1 MTRYTKASVPDRY
14 RKDVDQ
20 HPCDHCDFN
29 ERDLM
34 VAEASM
40 KAKKA
45 ERERVLD
52 LIQDHNDGRLKGL
65 EILFATPSNER
76 TLSAQDVYLNEAYFE
91 LGLVKH
97 LIESLREVKA

>member
-1 MTRYTKASVPDRY
+1 MTDFIISEDELDTLDNM
-14 RKDVDQ
+14 DQ
-20 HPCDHCDFN
+20 NDFIIGML
-29 ERDLM
+29 EVIRSRPLS
-34 VAEASM
+34 EEL
-40 KAKKA
+40 KK

-65 EILFATPSNER
+65 ENLFATPSNER

-97 LIESLREVKA
+97 LIESLRG